1 MNITLKWGQPI
12 RLRNGAAENLIYTLD
27 IDVLPRKVGIYV
39 FGRQC
44 GQSIIPVYVGQA
56 TRIRGRVKKQLNNAK
71 LMVALL
77 NTPGRKK
84 YLTYAEIVGKPGQKA
99 SQALNVV
106 EKALIEH
113 ALAEGHEIVN
123 IQGTKR
129 PKHRITSTGGRSGR
143 TWLPRRLTPAKR

>member
-1 MNITLKWGQPI
+1 MNITLRWGQPI
-12 RLRNGAAENLIYTLD
+12 QLSNGAADNLIYNLNVD
-27 IDVLPRKVGIYV
+27 SLPRNAGIYV
-39 FGRQC
+39 FGRRR
-44 GQSIIPVYVGQA
+44 GKSIVPVYIGQA

-84 YLTYAEIVGKPGQKA
+84 YLTYAEVIGKPGQKT
-99 SQALNVV
+99 SQVLNTV

-113 ALAEGHEIVN
+113 ALAEGHDIVN

-129 PKHRITSTGGRSGR
+129 PKHKVTSTGGRSGR
-143 TWLPRRLTPAKR
+143 AWLPKRLTPARR